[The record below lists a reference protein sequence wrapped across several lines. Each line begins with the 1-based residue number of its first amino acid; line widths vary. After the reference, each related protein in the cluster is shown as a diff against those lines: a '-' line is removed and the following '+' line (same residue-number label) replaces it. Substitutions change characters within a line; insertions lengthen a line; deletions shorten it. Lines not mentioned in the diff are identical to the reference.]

1 MHLGLALSED
11 TLDLILS
18 LAFVIR
24 RMHLG
29 QRLPATKAGS
39 SHSSPVNRHPVHT
52 LCVFLPW
59 L

>member
-1 MHLGLALSED
+1 MHLGLALSQH

-18 LAFVIR
+18 LAFVIG

-29 QRLPATKAGS
+29 RRLSAAKAAH
-39 SHSSPVNRHPVHT
+39 SHSSPVNRRPVHT

>member
-1 MHLGLALSED
+1 MHLGLALSEH

-18 LAFVIR
+18 LAFVMR
-24 RMHLG
+24 RMHLR
-29 QRLPATKAGS
+29 QRLPATKAAP